1 MKDIILNEAAGLF
14 EEVQRHRR
22 WLHAHAEVG
31 FNLTQTREYVRNA
44 LENMG
49 YEVRNC
55 GKAGLVTV
63 AGNKSD
69 GKTFLLRADMDAL
82 PIQEESGLDYAC
94 PSGNMHACGHDI
106 HTAMLLGAAK
116 IIKKHE
122 PELNGRVKF
131 MFQPAE
137 EALQGAED
145 MIADGVLKNPDV
157 DAGMMI
163 HVATGVPIPAG
174 SLLISAP
181 GISAPAADYFTIH
194 VKGKS
199 CHGSMPQEGVD
210 ALTTAAHILIALQE
224 IHSRE
229 LGIGDLAV
237 MTIGTMQAGSAANV
251 IPDSATMGG
260 TIRTFDE
267 SVRSLIKN
275 RIYQISEGIAAAFR
289 AEAEVIFD
297 IGAPTL
303 RNDKDMCGFAEK
315 VLDDLLENYAIPI
328 SKIATGKPSAGGSE
342 DFAYVSQKIPTVML
356 SLAAGEP
363 DAGYTYPLH
372 HPKTTFD
379 ETAMTNGVAALCYTT
394 IRYLNE
400 K

>member
-1 MKDIILNEAAGLF
+1 MKDIILNEAAGLLD
-14 EEVQRHRR
+14 EVRVHRR

-49 YEVRNC
+49 YQVHNC

-63 AGNKSD
+63 AGNKTD

-94 PSGNMHACGHDI
+94 TNGNMHACGHDI
-106 HTAMLLGAAK
+106 HTAMLLGAAE
-116 IIKKHE
+116 IIKKYE
-122 PELNGRVKF
+122 SELNGRVKF

-137 EALQGAED
+137 EAFQGAED

-163 HVATGVPIPAG
+163 HVATGVPIPSGA
-174 SLLISAP
+174 LLISAP
-181 GISAPAADYFTIH
+181 GISAPAADYFTIQ
-194 VKGKS
+194 VTGKS

-210 ALTTAAHILIALQE
+210 ALTAAAHILIALQE

-237 MTIGTMQAGSAANV
+237 MTIGTMQAGTAANV
-251 IPDSATMGG
+251 IPDSATMSG
-260 TIRTFDE
+260 TLRTFDE
-267 SVRSLIKN
+267 GVRTLIKT
-275 RIYQISEGIAAAFR
+275 RICQISEGIAAAFR
-289 AEAEVIFD
+289 AEAKVIFD
-297 IGAPTL
+297 SGAPTL
-303 RNDKDMCGFAEK
+303 KNDKDLCEFAEK
-315 VLDDLLENYAIPI
+315 TLDDLLGRLAIPI

-342 DFAYVSQKIPTVML
+342 DFAYVSQQIPTVML

-363 DAGYTYPLH
+363 AAGYTYPLH
-372 HPKTTFD
+372 HPKTCFD
-379 ETAMTNGVAALCYTT
+379 ESAMTNGVAALCYFA